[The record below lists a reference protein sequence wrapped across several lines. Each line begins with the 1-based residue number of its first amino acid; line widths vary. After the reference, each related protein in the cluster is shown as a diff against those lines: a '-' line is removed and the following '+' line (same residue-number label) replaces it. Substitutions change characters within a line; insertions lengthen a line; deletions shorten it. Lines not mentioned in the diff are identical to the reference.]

1 MPPGRVDRSVA
12 SASAPLS
19 RASSARLRLT
29 TPATRSRQSSCVLE
43 GKPLASGICSSGL
56 TSTSGSSSTITGSAC
71 SPASGM
77 APNLVLRYARLTLA
91 WATSPVRSSAEMP
104 VRLGGRVSLLRM
116 PAVPARAAIV
126 SGYFNPLHIGHLEM
140 MEAARDIGGYLVVI
154 VNNDAQQEMKKGKVI
169 FDEEIRLRIVR
180 ALRVVDEALIAV
192 DSDGTVAESL
202 RKVR

>member
-1 MPPGRVDRSVA
+1 
-12 SASAPLS
+12 
-19 RASSARLRLT
+19 
-29 TPATRSRQSSCVLE
+29 
-43 GKPLASGICSSGL
+43 
-56 TSTSGSSSTITGSAC
+56 
-71 SPASGM
+71 
-77 APNLVLRYARLTLA
+77 
-91 WATSPVRSSAEMP
+91 MP

-202 RKVR
+202 RKVREAYPQAELVFCNGGDRRDPDAVPTAESAACADLGIEMAFGVGGEDKADSSTRVLHELGHGPSTP